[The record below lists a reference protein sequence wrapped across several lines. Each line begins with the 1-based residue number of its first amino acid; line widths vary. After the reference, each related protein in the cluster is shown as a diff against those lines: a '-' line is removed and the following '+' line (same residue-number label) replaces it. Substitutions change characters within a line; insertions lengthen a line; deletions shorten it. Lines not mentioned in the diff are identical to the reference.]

1 VEHPCHQCGAI
12 VADGVAFCS
21 QCKAPQIRVLTY
33 EPPVVF
39 SSAEQPTTLESVHGV
54 AAPGR
59 VQWSH
64 AIPAA
69 ALAGVIT
76 AIAMLLPLGMFGL
89 EMVVAGGLAVLFY
102 RRRTPL
108 EELTPTMGARI
119 GAVSGLF
126 GFSILLLLTG
136 IMTLLS
142 PDRIQLRQS
151 VEMALEQA
159 ASRSSDPQ
167 TQQAM
172 EFFKTTQGMAVV
184 VIFGVIIMLMIFLAM
199 SSLGGLLGAVLLR
212 RREQGKP

>member
-1 VEHPCHQCGAI
+1 
-12 VADGVAFCS
+12 
-21 QCKAPQIRVLTY
+21 
-33 EPPVVF
+33 
-39 SSAEQPTTLESVHGV
+39 
-54 AAPGR
+54 
-59 VQWSH
+59 
-64 AIPAA
+64 
-69 ALAGVIT
+69 
-76 AIAMLLPLGMFGL
+76 
-89 EMVVAGGLAVLFY
+89 
-102 RRRTPL
+102 
-108 EELTPTMGARI
+108 MGARI